1 MTADTIL
8 FLVLGAAVV
17 ISFLLSGIEAGV
29 MALNRLR
36 IRHRARSGDRAAA
49 TLREFLDHPE
59 DFLWTILVGNALA
72 NSTTV
77 VLLFLILHRWLNG
90 RWWWLMPLLFVGG
103 FLIYTFA
110 ELLPKMLFR
119 RFPNRLCLLLARPF
133 KVVHSLLS
141 PVVWLLEWSAKVLQ
155 HGTPGTNGATG
166 LLFRNRDEL
175 RMVMRDSGAN
185 LGSTERSMIERVLD
199 LQKTLVGD
207 IMVPMPEA
215 VTVTGETPLADL
227 FRMCKEKDI
236 DRLPVKERTTGRI
249 IGLVT
254 LQNTLYHVSA
264 DPVRPV
270 GDFVQPAVF
279 IDESLHLDAALHR
292 MRQSGHRMAIVLGS
306 DRKEVGLLTLEDLL
320 RFMFGD
326 LRL

>member
-1 MTADTIL
+1 MTSNSVL
-8 FLVLGAAVV
+8 FLVLAAAIVS
-17 ISFLLSGIEAGV
+17 SFLLSGIEAGV

-49 TLREFLDHPE
+49 MLREFLDNPE
-59 DFLWTILVGNALA
+59 AFLWTILVGNALA
-72 NSTTV
+72 NSMTI
-77 VLLFLILHRWLNG
+77 VLLFLILHRWLEG
-90 RWWWLMPLLFVGG
+90 RWWWLLPMLFVGG

-133 KVVHSLLS
+133 KLVHALLS
-141 PVVWLLEWSAKVLQ
+141 PVVWVLERSAKLLQ
-155 HGTPGTNGATG
+155 HGSPGNDATG

-175 RMVMRDSGAN
+175 RLVMRDSGAN
-185 LGSTERSMIERVLD
+185 LGSAERSMIERVLD

-215 VTVTGETPLADL
+215 VTVTRETPLSDL
-227 FRMCKEKDI
+227 FNLCKEKDI
-236 DRLPVKERTTGRI
+236 DRLPVREPSTGRI
-249 IGLVT
+249 LGLVT
-254 LQNTLYHVSA
+254 LQNTLYHEAA
-264 DPVRPV
+264 DPVRAV

-279 IDESLHLDAALHR
+279 MDDSLHLDVALQR
-292 MRQSGHRMAIVLGS
+292 MRQSGHRMAIVLGA
-306 DRKEVGLLTLEDLL
+306 DRREVGLLTLEDLL